1 MKTEINK
8 IDYELKN
15 LFENVSINELTNK
28 NRFYIQI
35 IAENNNIKV
44 KLNID
49 KDQLD
54 KSLIKWEYYP
64 NPNENLI
71 IERISNIDTL
81 SFDIF
86 DIFKS
91 KRLDKT
97 YIKENFKEKEL
108 IKEDFKFDEDDLSL
122 SIKEELE
129 TLTGNSMFILDK
141 TRKYFIL
148 ESDSIKMSDRFVIES
163 KLNNKI
169 SFVSFSDKNEST
181 FIKITF

>member
-1 MKTEINK
+1 M
-8 IDYELKN
+8 
-15 LFENVSINELTNK
+15 SNK

-49 KDQLD
+49 KDQLN
-54 KSLIKWEYYP
+54 KNSIKWEYYP
-64 NPNENLI
+64 NPTENFI

-81 SFDIF
+81 SIDVF

-97 YIKENFKEKEL
+97 YFKENFKEKEL
-108 IKEDFKFDEDDLSL
+108 IKESFKIDETDLSL

-129 TLTGNSMFILDK
+129 TLIGSSMFILDK

-148 ESDSIKMSDRFVIES
+148 ESDNIKMSDRFIIES
-163 KLNNKI
+163 KLSNKV
-169 SFVSFSDKNEST
+169 SFISFSDKKEST